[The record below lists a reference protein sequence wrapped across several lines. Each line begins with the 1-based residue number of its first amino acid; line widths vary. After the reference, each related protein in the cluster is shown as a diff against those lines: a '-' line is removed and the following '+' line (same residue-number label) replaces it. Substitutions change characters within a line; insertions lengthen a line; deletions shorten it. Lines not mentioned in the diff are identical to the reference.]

1 MKFVTVRDLRAK
13 SGEVW
18 KTLLS
23 EKDLV
28 LTNNGKP
35 IALLST
41 ITEENIE
48 KSLAA
53 VRRARALDAMEQ
65 MQTQAMARGLDRMTQ
80 AEINAE
86 IAEARKARKK

>member
-18 KTLLS
+18 KNLLS

>member
-18 KTLLS
+18 KNLLS

-35 IALLST
+35 IALLSS
-41 ITEENIE
+41 ITEGNIE

-53 VRRARALDAMEQ
+53 VRRARALDALEQ
-65 MQTQAMARGLDRMTQ
+65 MQTQSVERGLDRMTLT
-80 AEINAE
+80 EINAE
-86 IAEARKARKK
+86 IAEVRRARKK

>member
-18 KTLLS
+18 KNLLS

-35 IALLST
+35 IALLSS

-53 VRRARALDAMEQ
+53 VRRARALDALEQ
-65 MQTQAMARGLDRMTQ
+65 MQTQSVERGLDRMTLT
-80 AEINAE
+80 EINAE
-86 IAEARKARKK
+86 IAEVRRARKK

>member
-53 VRRARALDAMEQ
+53 VRRERALDAMEQ

>member
-13 SGEVW
+13 SGQVW
-18 KTLLS
+18 KNLAS

-35 IALLST
+35 IALLSS

-48 KSLAA
+48 KSLASI
-53 VRRARALDAMEQ
+53 RRSRAIDAMEQ
-65 MQTQAMARGLDRMTQ
+65 MQAQSVERGLDKMTQ
-80 AEINAE
+80 GEINAE
-86 IAEARKARKK
+86 IAAVRRSRKK